1 MLCVRGEL
9 SCTPC
14 ALLLV
19 LGGCLCRSLKTV
31 WGYDFMQRE
40 RQSPFRLAAWTA
52 IWCFVIMVPVTLIKE
67 GQQEPIAA
75 FWGVGFW
82 TKIVFL
88 MGGFLSAGLNI
99 LMCYV
104 LKFLGPLPQNIY
116 GQLEL
121 VLVLTLSVSWYQEL
135 MGVVQWIGVGLIGLG
150 CVLIRPGASALKGL
164 GHDPGAR
171 ANGAQSQFEFAGQR
185 S

>member
-1 MLCVRGEL
+1 
-9 SCTPC
+9 
-14 ALLLV
+14 V
-19 LGGCLCRSLKTV
+19 LGSCLCRSLKTV